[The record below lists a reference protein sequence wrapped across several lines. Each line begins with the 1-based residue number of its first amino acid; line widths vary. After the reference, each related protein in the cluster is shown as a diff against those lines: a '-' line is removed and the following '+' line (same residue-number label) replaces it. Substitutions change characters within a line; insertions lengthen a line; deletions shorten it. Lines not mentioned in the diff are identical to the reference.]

1 MGGYGPALS
10 VVISGPDASR
20 PWGESKKAKVLQG
33 NPSETGS
40 NFVKIWKVGSLTE
53 TSKAS

>member
-20 PWGESKKAKVLQG
+20 PWGKVKTQRFLQG
-33 NPSETGS
+33 KPETGS
-40 NFVKIWKVGSLTE
+40 NFVKFRKSGV
-53 TSKAS
+53 